1 LSEIG
6 FGLAVFMLARAALLA
21 PPFTG
26 LETLPSAGVVTRSLG
41 FLMLDAALAAAG
53 LVVGALGV
61 AALVA
66 LGSLAVSA
74 LGGVL

>member
-1 LSEIG
+1 
-6 FGLAVFMLARAALLA
+6 
-21 PPFTG
+21 
-26 LETLPSAGVVTRSLG
+26 
-41 FLMLDAALAAAG
+41 MLDAALAAAG

-74 LGGVL
+74 LGVLL